1 MLKKV
6 CGFVGQTKKNLSW
19 LHSAFVEGDSSR
31 TLSGNP
37 RKNTTMVLRAGF
49 WNRKWIKSWNFRGK
63 TIFKSSLYQVC
74 GALGSVCCCC
84 AFLTR
89 WHEFIWGNFV
99 VFEEKISVNVSDKE
113 EGSVAEVENLKAGKR
128 KLKASITSQ
137 LNELET
143 GNWNVWK
150 DLMKKPCKSL
160 KS

>member
-1 MLKKV
+1 M
-6 CGFVGQTKKNLSW
+6 
-19 LHSAFVEGDSSR
+19 
-31 TLSGNP
+31 
-37 RKNTTMVLRAGF
+37 
-49 WNRKWIKSWNFRGK
+49 
-63 TIFKSSLYQVC
+63 
-74 GALGSVCCCC
+74 
-84 AFLTR
+84 
-89 WHEFIWGNFV
+89 